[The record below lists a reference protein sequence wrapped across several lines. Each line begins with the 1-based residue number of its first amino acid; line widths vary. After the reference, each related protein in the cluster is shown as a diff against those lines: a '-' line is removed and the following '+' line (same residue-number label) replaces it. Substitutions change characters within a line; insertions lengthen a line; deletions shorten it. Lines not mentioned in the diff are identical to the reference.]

1 MFFVGWR
8 VDPWSAMKL
17 GVGET
22 CSVGYFSSFMVIDGT
37 RKLNPNKV
45 CAWRNGPASCVWL
58 QNGVWELDKSTGEPR
73 LLKPFYFATNPRTG
87 VEIDFLN
94 DYVIP
99 FWRKTS
105 EAIRSHISDAIIFAE
120 PVLDMTESSL
130 KKVMPELSEEEVGAG
145 YVWARHYYDTITL
158 MTKSY
163 SRYLGIDLTTQR
175 LSIGMQAIQKAYGK
189 RISQFHEEASK
200 IGPGG
205 CPILIGECGIPFD
218 LHDFRHFHRKD
229 FEDFTKCTQAMNT
242 TMRALEYAQ
251 VSYTIWTYEPD
262 NTNKYGDNW
271 NGEDLSLFSRDQVDP
286 GEEDDLFAGCRSL
299 LAAIRPYP
307 CRVAGDVIHY
317 SFHPYTRKRKFVLSF
332 CADHTLT
339 TSETEIF
346 LPKYHYPHGVKVT
359 VSKGGGTYR
368 LDWELQRL
376 LYTHN
381 NASMVNT
388 IVVKKILVP

>member
-1 MFFVGWR
+1 
-8 VDPWSAMKL
+8 
-17 GVGET
+17 
-22 CSVGYFSSFMVIDGT
+22 
-37 RKLNPNKV
+37 
-45 CAWRNGPASCVWL
+45 
-58 QNGVWELDKSTGEPR
+58 
-73 LLKPFYFATNPRTG
+73 
-87 VEIDFLN
+87 
-94 DYVIP
+94 
-99 FWRKTS
+99 
-105 EAIRSHISDAIIFAE
+105 
-120 PVLDMTESSL
+120 MTESSL

-200 IGPGG
+200 MGPGG

-381 NASMVNT
+381 NASMLNT